1 MAIYPY
7 NGKTP
12 QIAPSVFIAD
22 YATITGDVVI
32 GEESSV
38 WFNCTIRG
46 DVAPTIIG
54 KK

>member
-1 MAIYPY
+1 MIYPY
-7 NGKTP
+7 KDKYP
-12 QIAPSVFIAD
+12 HIADTAYIAD
-22 YATITGDVVI
+22 YVTITGDVVI

-38 WFNCTIRG
+38 WFNTVIRG